1 MKRIAIIA
9 HGLGDGGAERVAS
22 LLANHYHSIG
32 MKVLFIA
39 IYHAKRE
46 YSIHPEIE
54 YRYVDVHGKRG
65 FFALWQRSV
74 CALRLVKEFK
84 ADAVVSF
91 VEHEIMLLTLSGADI
106 ISSLRN
112 DPKSTERGLFLKK
125 LRNFNYSNSKKI
137 VFQTEGAKNYFS
149 ERIQRKGVIIR
160 NPLKEGLPYW
170 NEADHEKVFI
180 TACRLSTQK
189 NIPML
194 IKAFAAFYP
203 THKEYSLEIY
213 GNGSDE
219 YKKQF
224 GILAAELGVGE
235 VVHFKGNSAE
245 IHKHMCRAEA
255 FVLSSNYEGL
265 SNSMLEAMAIG
276 VPCICTDCPPG
287 GARDV
292 MAARGAGILVP
303 VGDVA
308 AFTSAMQKVAGSSE
322 LRIRLSENEKY
333 IREELRPEKI
343 YKQWVDV
350 LGK

>member
-1 MKRIAIIA
+1 MKRVAIIA

-32 MKVLFIA
+32 INVLFIA
-39 IYHAKRE
+39 IYHDKRE

-54 YRYVDVHGKRG
+54 YRYVDVHGKKG
-65 FFALWQRSV
+65 LFALWQRSV

-91 VEHEIMLLTLSGADI
+91 VEHEIMLLPLSGADI
-106 ISSLRN
+106 IPSLRN
-112 DPKSTERGLFLKK
+112 DPHSTERGLFLKK
-125 LRNFNYSNSKKI
+125 LRDFNYSNSKRI
-137 VFQTEGAKNYFS
+137 VFQTEGARNYFS
-149 ERIQRKGVIIR
+149 ERIRRKGVIIR
-160 NPLKEGLPYW
+160 NPIKEGLPYW

-194 IKAFAAFYP
+194 IKAFATFYSE
-203 THKEYSLEIY
+203 HKEYSLEIY
-213 GNGSDE
+213 GTGSDE
-219 YKKQF
+219 QKKQ
-224 GILAAELGVGE
+224 IQSLVEELGVGE
-235 VVHFKGNSAE
+235 AVRLKGHSTE

-287 GARDV
+287 GAREV
-292 MAARGAGILVP
+292 MAAKFAGILVP
-303 VGDVA
+303 VGDVPA
-308 AFTSAMQKVAGSSE
+308 LTSAMQKVASSPK
-322 LRIRLSENEKY
+322 LRICLSENEKY
-333 IREELRPEKI
+333 IREELSPQKI
-343 YKQWVDV
+343 YEQWVDV
-350 LGK
+350 LDK